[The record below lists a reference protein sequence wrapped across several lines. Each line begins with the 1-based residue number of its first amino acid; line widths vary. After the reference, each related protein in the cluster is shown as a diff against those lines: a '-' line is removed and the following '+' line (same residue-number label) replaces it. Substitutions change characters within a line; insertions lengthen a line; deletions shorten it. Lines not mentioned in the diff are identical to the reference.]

1 MFKRRKTC
9 VLAPLTLMSERNLTL
24 SPEKTRSGKHLTWRP
39 ARDQIFS
46 I

>member
-24 SPEKTRSGKHLTWRP
+24 SPEQTRSGKHLTWRP